1 MCVRWSALL
10 ALLLALGIGRDAV
23 AAPATSA
30 VPQVIAKTDGAKSSK
45 SKRATKST
53 SKSKRTRQFT
63 GVVTALDKAS
73 MTVEKGGKKA
83 RSMVFV
89 REDATKTEGDL
100 AKNVRATVYYREHDG
115 KFVAHRV
122 VVKPEPDDED

>member
-23 AAPATSA
+23 AAPAA
-30 VPQVIAKTDGAKSSK
+30 LPVPTVIAKSETA
-45 SKRATKST
+45 KST
-53 SKSKRTRQFT
+53 SKRSTKASKRTRQFT
-63 GVVTALDKAS
+63 GVVTALDKTS

-89 REDATKTEGDL
+89 REDETKTEGDL
-100 AKNVRATVYYREHDG
+100 AKHVRATVYYRERDG
-115 KFVAHRV
+115 KFVARRV